1 MGWWQTFLGEYQWV
15 FAVIATF
22 TAASLAQVVAH
33 YFTRKREENT
43 YLKECYQ
50 NFYSPILFKVLLFF
64 DVKTAFSKKDMKDNI
79 NENQIFEEIID
90 LFAKNLKYATP
101 SLIASYE
108 MVKKRD
114 IYDDVS
120 GQRDPM
126 LEIKLCFEF
135 IEELESISRKL
146 GFKNRKID
154 FLKYRVLFALWLL
167 LSETYSCEVAL
178 IIMKFDFEFNDKKLN
193 RRTLKKVKK
202 LLSRDFKNHTEKL
215 LVVAEKIVINIV
227 EVDPRGTEYAPLVLQ
242 VVQSNCKEKGV
253 KSNCLE
259 KKLG

>member
-1 MGWWQTFLGEYQWV
+1 MDWWQSFLKDYQWV
-15 FAVIATF
+15 FAVVATF

-33 YFTRKREENT
+33 YFTRKREKNA
-43 YLKECYQ
+43 YLIECYQ

-64 DVKTAFSKKDMKDNI
+64 DVKTAFSKKDMKENI

-135 IEELESISRKL
+135 MEELESVSRKL
-146 GFKNRKID
+146 GIKTKQIE

-178 IIMKFDFEFNDKKLN
+178 TIMKNDFEFNDKKLN
-193 RRTLKKVKK
+193 KRTLKKVKK
-202 LLSRDFKNHTEKL
+202 LLSKDFKNHTEKL

-227 EVDPRGTEYAPLVLQ
+227 EVDPRGTEYNPLVLQ
-242 VVQSNCKEKGV
+242 IVQSNFRERGA
-253 KSNCLE
+253 KSNRLE
-259 KKLG
+259 KQLG

>member
-1 MGWWQTFLGEYQWV
+1 MDWWQTFLGEYQWV

-64 DVKTAFSKKDMKDNI
+64 DVKTAFSKKDMKENI

-135 IEELESISRKL
+135 MEELESVSRKL
-146 GFKNRKID
+146 GVKTKQIE

-167 LSETYSCEVAL
+167 LSEAYSCEVAL
-178 IIMKFDFEFNDKKLN
+178 IIMKNDFEFNDTKLN
-193 RRTLKKVKK
+193 KRTLRKVKK
-202 LLSRDFKNHTEKL
+202 LLSRDFNNYKEKPL
-215 LVVAEKIVINIV
+215 LVAEKIIMNIV
-227 EVDPRGTEYAPLVLQ
+227 EVNSRGTEYNPLILQ
-242 VVQSNCKEKGV
+242 VVQFNLRERGV
-253 KSNCLE
+253 KSSRLE
-259 KKLG
+259 KRLG

>member
-1 MGWWQTFLGEYQWV
+1 MDWWQTFVTDYQWV
-15 FAVIATF
+15 FAVFATF
-22 TAASLAQVVAH
+22 TAASFAQVVAH

-50 NFYSPILFKVLLFF
+50 NFYSPILFKTLLFF
-64 DVKTAFSKKDMKDNI
+64 DVKTAFSKKYMKRDI
-79 NENQIFEEIID
+79 DENQIFEEIID

-135 IEELESISRKL
+135 MEELEGISRKL
-146 GFKNRKID
+146 GVKTKQID

-178 IIMKFDFEFNDKKLN
+178 IIMRYDFEFNDKKLN
-193 RRTLKKVKK
+193 SRTLKKVKK
-202 LLSRDFKNHTEKL
+202 LLSRDFKNHTERPL
-215 LVVAEKIVINIV
+215 LVAEKIVINIV
-227 EVDPRGTEYAPLVLQ
+227 EIDPRGTEYNPLILQ
-242 VVQSNCKEKGV
+242 VVQSNLRERGV
-253 KSNCLE
+253 KSNRLE
-259 KKLG
+259 KQLG